1 MILMMPSKIN
11 KYIDDHV
18 SEMINCLSSLVEIPS
33 VKAAPEGD
41 MPYGKENARVLAK
54 MLEMAKDC
62 GFTVTNHENYV
73 GTVDMNPNQETKL
86 GVLCHLDVVPE
97 GTGWKYPP
105 YNLTLSGGRLYG
117 RGSSDDK
124 GPAVAVLF
132 ALRALKECGY
142 KLSKNVR
149 LIVGTDEECGS
160 SDLVYYRRKEA
171 LPPYVFTPDAS
182 YPVINL
188 EKGRMPGKIAKTVC
202 GNGEKTIVSVQG
214 GVAVNAV
221 PEKAVAII
229 KGFSSAEI
237 EAAKKFLPADVTME
251 VKKEGDFAKLTVN
264 GKAAHASLPYIGK
277 NSITALIRVLG
288 ALPADDESGALFA
301 TLSKLFV
308 YGECDGASLGINAQD
323 KKSGALT
330 FVFSMIQYENG
341 NLEGSFD
348 IRFPICECVASVH
361 DKLESALNQAGITLA
376 EYKGVEPH
384 YVDENSDFIQ
394 TLLGVYTEFTGNE
407 GYCLS
412 IGGGTYVHDIEG
424 GVAFGAEFIGEDNHV
439 HGADEYISLNHLI
452 LNAKIFAEAIYRI
465 CK

>member
-1 MILMMPSKIN
+1 MMPSKIN

-18 SEMINCLSSLVEIPS
+18 SEMINCLSSLVAIPS

-54 MLEMAKDC
+54 MLAMAKES

-73 GTVDMNPNQETKL
+73 GTIDMNPNLETQL

-105 YNLTLSGGRLYG
+105 YNLTLSGGKLYG
-117 RGSSDDK
+117 RGASDDK

-142 KLSKNVR
+142 RLSKNVR

-160 SDLVYYRRKEA
+160 SDLVYYRQKEA

-188 EKGRMPGKIAKTVC
+188 EKGRMPGKITKTIC
-202 GNGEKTIVSVQG
+202 GNGEKTVVSVQG

-221 PEKAVAII
+221 PEKAVAVV
-229 KGFSSAEI
+229 KGFSPAEI
-237 EAAKKFLPADVTME
+237 LAAKKFLPADVTME
-251 VKKEGDFAKLTVN
+251 IKTDGALTKLTIN
-264 GKAAHASLPYIGK
+264 GKAAHASLPYMGK
-277 NSITALIRVLG
+277 NSITALCRVLG
-288 ALPADDESGALFA
+288 ALPTDDDSAELFA

-308 YGECDGASLGINAQD
+308 YGECNGASLGINAQD
-323 KKSGALT
+323 EKSGALT
-330 FVFSMIQYENG
+330 FVFSMIRYEKG
-341 NLEGSFD
+341 ELEGSFD
-348 IRFPICECVASVH
+348 IRFPVCECVASVH
-361 DKLESALNQAGITLA
+361 EKLETALNNAGITLA

-384 YVDENSDFIQ
+384 YVDENSEFIQ
-394 TLLGVYTEFTGNE
+394 TLLNVYTEFTE
-407 GYCLS
+407 KPGYCLA

-452 LNAKIFAEAIYRI
+452 LNAKIFAEAILRI

>member
-1 MILMMPSKIN
+1 MMPSKIN

-18 SEMINCLSSLVEIPS
+18 SEMINCLASLVAIPS

-54 MLEMAKDC
+54 MLEMAKEC

-73 GTVDMNPNQETKL
+73 GTVDMNPNLETQL

-105 YNLTLSGGRLYG
+105 YNLTLSGGKLYG
-117 RGSSDDK
+117 RGASDDK

-132 ALRALKECGY
+132 ALRALKECGC

-149 LIVGTDEECGS
+149 MIVGTDEECGS
-160 SDLVYYRRKEA
+160 SDLVYYRKKET

-188 EKGRMPGKIAKTVC
+188 EKGRMPGKITKQIS

-221 PEKAVAII
+221 PEKAVAVI

-237 EAAKKFLPADVTME
+237 SAAKRFLPAGVTME
-251 VKKEGDFAKLTVN
+251 VHTDGDLTRLTVN

-277 NSITALIRVLG
+277 NSITALCRVLG
-288 ALPADDESGALFA
+288 ALPADDESASLFE

-308 YGECDGASLGINAQD
+308 YGECDGASLGIHSQD
-323 KKSGALT
+323 EKSGALT

-341 NLEGSFD
+341 ALEGSFD
-348 IRFPICECVASVH
+348 IRFPICESVASVH
-361 DKLESALNQAGITLA
+361 EKLETALNHAGITLA

-384 YVDENSDFIQ
+384 YVDENSTFIK
-394 TLLGVYTEFTGNE
+394 TLLDVYTEFTGNP
-407 GYCLS
+407 GQCLA

-439 HGADEYISLNHLI
+439 HGADEYISLNHLV
-452 LNAKIFAEAIYRI
+452 LNAKIFAEAILRL

>member
-1 MILMMPSKIN
+1 MMPSKIN

-18 SEMINCLSSLVEIPS
+18 SEMINCLSSLVAIPS

-73 GTVDMNPNQETKL
+73 GTVDMNPNLETQL

-105 YNLTLSGGRLYG
+105 YNLTLSGGKLYG

-132 ALRALKECGY
+132 ALRALKECGC

-149 LIVGTDEECGS
+149 MIVGTDEECGS
-160 SDLVYYRRKEA
+160 SDLVYYRKKEA

-188 EKGRMPGKIAKTVC
+188 EKGRMPGKITKQIS

-221 PEKAVAII
+221 PEKAVAVI

-237 EAAKKFLPADVTME
+237 SAAKRFLPAGVTME
-251 VKKEGDFAKLTVN
+251 VHTDGDLTRLTVN

-277 NSITALIRVLG
+277 NSITALCCVLG
-288 ALPADDESGALFA
+288 ALPANDESASLFA
-301 TLSKLFV
+301 TLSKIFV
-308 YGECDGASLGINAQD
+308 YGECDGASLGIRSQD
-323 KKSGALT
+323 EKSGALT

-341 NLEGSFD
+341 ELEGSFD
-348 IRFPICECVASVH
+348 IRFPICESVASVH
-361 DKLESALNQAGITLA
+361 EKLETALNNAGITLA

-384 YVDENSDFIQ
+384 YVDENSAFIK
-394 TLLGVYTEFTGNE
+394 TLLDVYTEFTGNP
-407 GYCLS
+407 GQCLA

-439 HGADEYISLNHLI
+439 HGADEYISLNHLV
-452 LNAKIFAEAIYRI
+452 LNAKIFAEAILRL

>member
-1 MILMMPSKIN
+1 MMPSKIN

-18 SEMINCLSSLVEIPS
+18 SEMINCLSSLVAIPS

-54 MLEMAKDC
+54 MLAMAKES

-73 GTVDMNPNQETKL
+73 GTIDMNPNLETQL

-105 YNLTLSGGRLYG
+105 YNLTLSGGKLYG
-117 RGSSDDK
+117 RGASDDK

-142 KLSKNVR
+142 RLSKNVR

-160 SDLVYYRRKEA
+160 SDLVYYRQKEA

-188 EKGRMPGKIAKTVC
+188 EKGRMPGKIAKTIC
-202 GNGEKTIVSVQG
+202 GNGEKTVVSVQG

-221 PEKAVAII
+221 PEKAVAVV
-229 KGFSSAEI
+229 KGFSPAEI
-237 EAAKKFLPADVTME
+237 LAAKKFLPADVTME
-251 VKKEGDFAKLTVN
+251 IKTDGALTKLTIN
-264 GKAAHASLPYIGK
+264 GKAAHASLPYMGK
-277 NSITALIRVLG
+277 NSITALCRVLG
-288 ALPADDESGALFA
+288 VLPTDDDSAELFA

-308 YGECDGASLGINAQD
+308 YGECNGASLGINAQD
-323 KKSGALT
+323 EKSGALT
-330 FVFSMIQYENG
+330 FVFSMIRYEKG
-341 NLEGSFD
+341 ELEGSFD
-348 IRFPICECVASVH
+348 IRFPVCECVASVH
-361 DKLESALNQAGITLA
+361 EKLETALNNAGITLA

-384 YVDENSDFIQ
+384 YVDENSEFIQ
-394 TLLGVYTEFTGNE
+394 TLLNVYTEFTE
-407 GYCLS
+407 KPGYCLA

-452 LNAKIFAEAIYRI
+452 LNAKIFAEAILRI

>member
-1 MILMMPSKIN
+1 MMPSKIN

-18 SEMINCLSSLVEIPS
+18 SEMIHCLSSLVAIPS
-33 VKAAPEGD
+33 VKSDPEGD
-41 MPYGKENARVLAK
+41 MPYGRENARVLAK
-54 MLEMAKDC
+54 MLDMAKEY

-73 GTVDMNPNQETKL
+73 GTVDMNPDLDTQL

-132 ALRALKECGY
+132 ALRALKECGC

-160 SDLVYYRRKEA
+160 SDLVYYRGKET
-171 LPPYVFTPDAS
+171 LPPYVFTPDAT

-188 EKGRMPGKIAKTVC
+188 EKGRMPGKFTKTVN
-202 GNGEKTIVSVQG
+202 GNGTKTIVSVQG

-221 PEKAVAII
+221 PEKAVAVI
-229 KGFSSAEI
+229 KGFSSSEI
-237 EAAKKFLPADVTME
+237 AFARKFLPDGVTME
-251 VKKEGDFAKLTVN
+251 VHTNGELTKLTVN
-264 GKAAHASLPYIGK
+264 GKAAHASLPYMGK
-277 NSITALIRVLG
+277 NAVTALLRVLG
-288 ALPADDESGALFA
+288 ALPADDESVKLFA
-301 TLSKLFV
+301 DISKLFI
-308 YGECDGASLGINAQD
+308 YGECDGNALGIRARDN
-323 KKSGALT
+323 KSGDLT

-341 NLEGSFD
+341 QLEGSFD
-348 IRFPICECVASVH
+348 IRFPVCECVASVH
-361 DKLESALNQAGITLA
+361 DKLEATLNNAGIALS

-384 YVDENSDFIQ
+384 YVDENSDFIK
-394 TLLGVYTEFTGNE
+394 TLLDVYTEFTGNE
-407 GYCLS
+407 GRCLA

-439 HGADEYISLNHLI
+439 HGADEYISLNHFV
-452 LNAKIFAEAIYRI
+452 LNAKIFAEAILRI